1 MTPSALASLSQAEL
15 QLSKASS
22 MSDATRSSLLLSAQM
37 SVTNS
42 ADIPL
47 TAPGSATA
55 LLLVTVHNACYHIL
69 LNLNIT

>member
-1 MTPSALASLSQAEL
+1 MTPSALSSLSQAEL

-47 TAPGSATA
+47 TTPGTATA
-55 LLLVTVHNACYHIL
+55 LLLVTVHEVCYHIL
-69 LNLNIT
+69 FELNTT